1 MVYRI
6 SVYLYIFITFKYQ
19 HGLYLEKASTATHIF
34 YNYVLSRSNQV
45 KSNQNR
51 DLLSTVL
58 RTQVSGC
65 SRILSCSETTSCEDE
80 ECLHASLVCRW
91 IYTDTSTTACVH
103 VCVCV
108 CAMHSHLHQTFHF
121 ESVICRLVGVPTISH
136 AKQCP
141 LQRPTAVMRLDN
153 QLVMA
158 ISLQG
163 KHTGYIVGCL
173 RKV

>member
-45 KSNQNR
+45 KIVIYFR
-51 DLLSTVL
+51 PFWELKFPGVVEFWVVL
-58 RTQVSGC
+58 KPHPVKMKNVCMHRWFAVGY
-65 SRILSCSETTSCEDE
+65 ILIR
-80 ECLHASLVCRW
+80 LPQLVC
-91 IYTDTSTTACVH
+91 T
-103 VCVCV
+103 CVCV